1 VLTIFKEG
9 EVMKKARQRIIIIVS
24 LLAIVVMLTLA
35 TRYPPVEWR
44 ISVLKLKLSG
54 ELPPNLTWK
63 KIYSGITTDSP
74 IIFTKYALKTMVDG
88 SAIYRGFELESN
100 GLCSTLWDTPLG
112 SFWSSCNSYWLVSSL
127 INEQI
132 KGKIYDHDSA
142 RVKQGD
148 VVIDVGG
155 HIGTFTRFA
164 LKRGAHLV
172 IAFEP
177 DPINIFHFKKNFE
190 KEISTKK
197 VILIEAAAWD
207 SPGNLKFKNQGIV
220 NTGARRVDKNGNIV
234 VPAVTI
240 DDTTK
245 RLELDRVDFIK
256 MDIEGAERNAVA
268 GASKTISR
276 FKPKMALC
284 TYHLPDDPEVI
295 SSLVFNA
302 YPDYKIVQAK
312 KIAYFFDEKR
322 VSSTKK

>member
-1 VLTIFKEG
+1 
-9 EVMKKARQRIIIIVS
+9 
-24 LLAIVVMLTLA
+24 
-35 TRYPPVEWR
+35 
-44 ISVLKLKLSG
+44 LKLSG
-54 ELPPNLTWK
+54 DLPPNFTWRKICLDINPLDNSK
-63 KIYSGITTDSP
+63 KGRWAQGILRSLVEEP
-74 IIFTKYALKTMVDG
+74 VF
-88 SAIYRGFELESN
+88 YRGFELESN

-112 SFWSSCNSYWLVSSL
+112 SLWSSCNDFFIIPFLSQEVL
-127 INEQI
+127 ID
-132 KGKIYDHDSA
+132 KVYDHDSA
-142 RVKQGD
+142 RIKQGD
-148 VVIDVGG
+148 VIIDVGA
-155 HIGTFTRFA
+155 HIGTFTLYA
-164 LKRGAHLV
+164 LKNGANLV

-177 DPINIFHFKKNFE
+177 DPLNSFHFKKNFE

-207 SPGNLKFKNQGIV
+207 SPGNLKFKDNEKR
-220 NTGARRVDKNGNIV
+220 TGRKKVDKNGNIT

-240 DDTTK
+240 DDTIK
-245 RLELDRVDFIK
+245 RLKLDRVDFIK
-256 MDIEGAERNAVA
+256 MDIEGAERNAIA